1 MMGGGSGQGNGD
13 DNDYD
18 DDYNNDDNYYNHKVK
33 KHLQN
38 DYDEPNNG

>member
-1 MMGGGSGQGNGD
+1 MMTGGNGRGNGD
-13 DNDYD
+13 DDYD